1 MHCISR
7 THRSNVSHSFKRSIE
22 KPKRPLD
29 VFKYDV
35 IKNAVG
41 GMAELLLMMTINM
54 MMMMMAVM
62 TMMILSGLLAHFM
75 NLGVSVLF
83 SSANKLPDPCPWY
96 WP

>member
-1 MHCISR
+1 
-7 THRSNVSHSFKRSIE
+7 
-22 KPKRPLD
+22 

-41 GMAELLLMMTINM
+41 GMAELLLMMTINMMMMMMMMTINMM